1 MHLITTELG
10 LMPKISRWRI
20 ERPRTL
26 CGLLRNDRHCRLLA
40 PLVVLLAWGTG
51 AAAQVTSPM
60 ATQGA
65 ATVGSSGGMR
75 PPAQLPLLS
84 GTPSAGVKTHLG
96 PTGKPCLTVL
106 GSAKPQIINPN
117 IFEHII
123 MASNECSQP
132 IKMKVCYYQSA
143 QCVPLDVP
151 AYGRK
156 EAILGIMPAMNQFR
170 FEYREQFNSGMG
182 GLGAGFN

>member
-1 MHLITTELG
+1 MIIEPG
-10 LMPKISRWRI
+10 IPKLSRAERLEASSGWR
-20 ERPRTL
+20 RM
-26 CGLLRNDRHCRLLA
+26 LA
-40 PLVVLLAWGTG
+40 LLVVILAWGTG
-51 AAAQVTSPM
+51 AAAQLASPGG
-60 ATQGA
+60 TDSA
-65 ATVGSSGGMR
+65 ATVGSSNGAR

-84 GTPSAGVKTHLG
+84 GTPSAGVKMHLG
-96 PTGKPCLTVL
+96 PTGKPCLTVF
-106 GSAKPQIINPN
+106 GSAKPQTINPN

-156 EAILGIMPAMNQFR
+156 EIVLGIMPAMNQFR
-170 FEYREQFNSGMG
+170 FEYREQFNTGIG

>member
-1 MHLITTELG
+1 LELMRIEPD
-10 LMPKISRWRI
+10 LMPKLSRRRA
-20 ERPRTL
+20 ERPQTL
-26 CGLLRNDRHCRLLA
+26 SAWPRNDRYRRMLALL
-40 PLVVLLAWGTG
+40 VMLLAWETR

-60 ATQGA
+60 GTQGA
-65 ATVGSSGGMR
+65 ATVGSSGGLR
-75 PPAQLPLLS
+75 PPSQPPLLS
-84 GTPSAGVKTHLG
+84 GTPSAGVKTHLS

-123 MASNECSQP
+123 LASNECSQS
-132 IKMKVCYYQSA
+132 IKVKVCYYQST

-156 EAILGIMPAMNQFR
+156 EIVLGIMPAMNQFR

-182 GLGAGFN
+182 GLGAAFN

>member
-1 MHLITTELG
+1 MIIEADLV
-10 LMPKISRWRI
+10 PKLSRQRAG
-20 ERPRTL
+20 RPQTL
-26 CGLLRNDRHCRLLA
+26 SGWVGYDKRCCVFAL
-40 PLVVLLAWGTG
+40 LVVLLAWGTG

-60 ATQGA
+60 GTQGA
-65 ATVGSSGGMR
+65 ATVGSSSGR

-84 GTPSAGVKTHLG
+84 GTPSAGVKSHLG
-96 PTGKPCLTVL
+96 PTGKPCLTVF
-106 GSAKPQIINPN
+106 GSAKAQIINPN

-132 IKMKVCYYQSA
+132 IKMKVCYYQSS

-156 EAILGIMPAMNQFR
+156 EIVLGIMPAMNQFR
-170 FEYREQFNSGMG
+170 FEYREQFTPGMG
-182 GLGAGFN
+182 GLGAGLN